1 MEEPE
6 DDVETKVFNPVIP
19 EREDSKVL
27 VIEFSTSSGPAL
39 G

>member
-1 MEEPE
+1 MEEP
-6 DDVETKVFNPVIP
+6 DDEVELNFFNPVIP
-19 EREDSKVL
+19 ESALSKVR